1 MVRVLMAVDGSEQ
14 DSETL
19 RALALLLKD
28 GDVEVIVLNVAHV
41 TLPVPS
47 DKFEI
52 PVPEGDEIISRWEL
66 RAKKAADDI
75 VERGE
80 KAAREV
86 GLRAIGQVQW
96 GDPAVKILET
106 AENEEVDLIALGSR
120 GVGKVTGY
128 LLGSVSDRVTHQA
141 RAPVLVV
148 H

>member
-14 DSETL
+14 DAETL
-19 RALALLLKD
+19 RALARLLKD
-28 GDVEVIVLNVAHV
+28 GDVEVIILNVAHV
-41 TLPVPS
+41 TLPVPQE
-47 DKFEI
+47 KFEI

-66 RAKKAADDI
+66 RAKKEADEI

-80 KAAREV
+80 AAARGV

-96 GDPAVKILET
+96 GDPAAKILET
-106 AENEEVDLIALGSR
+106 AESEEVDLIALGSR
-120 GVGKVTGY
+120 GVGKVSGY
-128 LLGSVSDRVTHQA
+128 LLGTVSDRVTHQA